1 LTERRHAATSV
12 GFNRT
17 VTDERSNER
26 VLQDAE
32 DRLSQAERSGDEARL
47 ELLEELYSALER
59 ELDSDQTLSPGR

>member
-1 LTERRHAATSV
+1 M
-12 GFNRT
+12 
-17 VTDERSNER
+17 TDERSNER

-32 DRLSQAERSGDEARL
+32 DRLSRAERSGDEARL